1 MNNDGNFISV
11 IQAIVIM
18 MLVLRIVWLND
29 DNIRLKKDLEQ
40 LQNKCQEITQPTEA
54 LSNGL

>member
-1 MNNDGNFISV
+1 MNNNSVFTSV
-11 IQAIVIM
+11 IHAIVIM

-40 LQNKCQEITQPTEA
+40 LQNKYQEITQPVTEV
-54 LSNGL
+54 SDGM

>member
-40 LQNKCQEITQPTEA
+40 LQNKCQEITQPTETE
-54 LSNGL
+54 NGV

>member
-40 LQNKCQEITQPTEA
+40 LQNKCQEITQPMETE
-54 LSNGL
+54 NGV